1 MCTVCTSFKLQMLIN
16 GFSIAHYIPSVLST
30 SINAIVTGNY
40 KGENVFFRAFTF
52 SSLFENKLENV
63 KARKKTFLPDNTC
76 YNSIYNF
83 IQFKRIFILK

>member
-16 GFSIAHYIPSVLST
+16 GFSIPHYIPLVLST
-30 SINAIVTGNY
+30 SINAIVTLTGNY

-76 YNSIYNF
+76 
-83 IQFKRIFILK
+83 